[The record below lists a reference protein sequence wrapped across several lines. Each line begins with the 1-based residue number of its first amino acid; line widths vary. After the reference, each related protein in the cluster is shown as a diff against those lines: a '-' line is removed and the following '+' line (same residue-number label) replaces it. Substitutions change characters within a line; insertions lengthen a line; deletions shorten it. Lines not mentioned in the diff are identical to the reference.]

1 MKLSSLLLIA
11 AIGAVGVGVVGEKV
25 AFFCQ
30 PCLLGGIGVNMN
42 VCSALALDTS
52 PLVVSVANSI
62 SKVALADVNRNPLVL
77 RVEFGEDVVSGL
89 VGIEAHWNLVDV
101 IGVAGFASS
110 DPVAGVTH
118 GDWLGLGW
126 QNAKS
131 VPPARQ
137 ETQPKE

>member
-11 AIGAVGVGVVGEKV
+11 AIGAVGVGVVGE
-25 AFFCQ
+25 
-30 PCLLGGIGVNMN
+30 
-42 VCSALALDTS
+42 
-52 PLVVSVANSI
+52 
-62 SKVALADVNRNPLVL
+62 KVALADVNRNPLVL

-126 QNAKS
+126 QNKEAH
-131 VPPARQ
+131 
-137 ETQPKE
+137 QPSQSEV